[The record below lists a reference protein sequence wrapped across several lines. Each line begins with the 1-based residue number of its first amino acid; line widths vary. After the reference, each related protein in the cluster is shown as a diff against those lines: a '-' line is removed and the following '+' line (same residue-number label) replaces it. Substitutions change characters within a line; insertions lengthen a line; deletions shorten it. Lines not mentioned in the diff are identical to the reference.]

1 MFCSLITAGALTS
14 TDTYQFNPRAAQHT
28 EADKPVQA
36 SLPCWQQ
43 HPKAFKRQSRAQQ
56 TLGKSPSETLPC
68 ARLRTQ
74 LLLTAPPASSLGR
87 RCAGIL
93 AHLSSTSKSLGS
105 ICCPVQVPPPAPL
118 PTTLCKAVLQAPRLE
133 GVGGVGTPKPPQV
146 VPVGVT
152 PTLSPLQPPAPST
165 AFKREA
171 KRSAP
176 ASREE
181 LLCPREEQR
190 SLCTFHPG
198 CRFRR
203 ITQAQESSSRRG
215 SRAPCAAVG
224 WQQMF
229 VTSGPPWRP
238 RPRTMGSVPTS
249 PPQTPEPPKVPDW
262 DMAPQGTLPLTR
274 VSVSKWAALLHAH
287 GMCFP

>member
-1 MFCSLITAGALTS
+1 MKRSPVPGCVHSSCSQHLPAVPWEGAAEGSSLT
-14 TDTYQFNPRAAQHT
+14 FPA
-28 EADKPVQA
+28 PA
-36 SLPCWQQ
+36 SPWD
-43 HPKAFKRQSRAQQ
+43 PSAVPFKSH
-56 TLGKSPSETLPC
+56 
-68 ARLRTQ
+68 
-74 LLLTAPPASSLGR
+74 LLLLCPPA
-87 RCAGIL
+87 
-93 AHLSSTSKSLGS
+93 
-105 ICCPVQVPPPAPL
+105 
-118 PTTLCKAVLQAPRLE
+118 LCKAVLQAPRLE

-152 PTLSPLQPPAPST
+152 PTLSPLQPPAPNT

-198 CRFRR
+198 CRFGR

-238 RPRTMGSVPTS
+238 RPRTKGSVSIS